1 MLIAGI
7 DDLGTTTQISE
18 GWAYFVIEEEL
29 LEQFSIEAN
38 RLLTGI
44 ALDTFHGKD
53 YKRRFKDK
61 YLEFLKLCRKYS
73 EQSKV
78 SLIAVVLQNQEWK
91 NQYIPFC
98 QRVIRN
104 VYEQNAIKNEELILS
119 AQFLTSP
126 LFTLQ
131 NLTKN
136 LSSDIPVSI
145 IIDSHKNTATFNNLE
160 LEIGPVKI
168 KANKLL
174 GTMYNGYRKLQ
185 FPNSPALLNDNIK
198 VTKDDNSYAIQ
209 AADIIGN
216 FSLSYIQK
224 KLGHSSQTIDDKAE
238 IFSEV
243 FGDKFN
249 HVNLENDIELTET
262 KEIKLKYDGQQTLSF
277 GRYDEVSE

>member
-18 GWAYFVIEEEL
+18 GWAYFVIESEL
-29 LEQFSIEAN
+29 LEKFSKEAED
-38 RLLTGI
+38 LLEGI
-44 ALDTFHGKD
+44 ALETFHGKD

-61 YLEFLKLCRKYS
+61 YLEFLRLCRKYS
-73 EQSKV
+73 EESKV
-78 SLIAVVLQNQEWK
+78 SLVSVVLQNQEWK

-98 QRVIRN
+98 QRVIKN
-104 VYEQNAIKNEELILS
+104 VYEQNEIKNEELILS

-136 LSSDIPVSI
+136 LSAEIPISI
-145 IIDSHKNTATFNNLE
+145 IIDSHKNTATFNDLE

-168 KANKLL
+168 RANKLL

-185 FPNSPALLNDNIK
+185 FPNSPTLFDDNIK
-198 VTKDDNSYAIQ
+198 VTKDDNSYVIQ

-224 KLGHSSQTIDDKAE
+224 KLGHSSQTVDDKAE
-238 IFSEV
+238 IFGEV
-243 FGDKFN
+243 FGDKFSHIN
-249 HVNLENDIELTET
+249 IANDIELTET
-262 KEIKLKYDGQQTLSF
+262 KEIKLKFDGQQTLKF
-277 GRYDEVSE
+277 GRFEETKE

>member
-29 LEQFSIEAN
+29 LEQFSVEAN
-38 RLLTGI
+38 GLLTGI

-136 LSSDIPVSI
+136 LSSDIPISI
-145 IIDSHKNTATFNNLE
+145 IIDSHKNTSTFNNLE

-185 FPNSPALLNDNIK
+185 FPNSPELLNDTIK

-277 GRYDEVSE
+277 GRYEQVSK